1 MVNKKP
7 SDTST
12 RMGSEFIFENLGYP
26 GTQHELS
33 FCLQTPDCTKTDAE
47 RLQDNTERPFE
58 VTALLSKSPFSA
70 GSLKTKY
77 DATDGNSYFT
87 FLSPRMTVDTPWGA
101 VSVYKNESDEASMIS
116 MKVQAH
122 TARNALDS
130 MQLAASAVLDYWS
143 FESAVPAYIMHFRA
157 HDITNE
163 AEVFRV
169 SAPFRVKPIGAD
181 DTEMPTP
188 LRPVLALYR
197 EGLGSGSPV
206 YKFFCFYKILEGYFK
221 RLKPELATL
230 FRESDIAYP
239 GLKEVVP
246 TFDDLDPIFSRYI
259 GKNIKQFFDKVLTKQ
274 FRDAVAHFEKDGC
287 SPLLMNTPDNT
298 IGFHQVSTAAEICA
312 RTVIQSYHEVFF
324 IGRDAGLDIN
334 SLIPLQKQ

>member
-1 MVNKKP
+1 
-7 SDTST
+7 
-12 RMGSEFIFENLGYP
+12 MGSEFIFENLGYP

-197 EGLGSGSPV
+197 EGLGPVDKRFNPKPRGGDIEEAHEGQGGFVVSG
-206 YKFFCFYKILEGYFK
+206 C
-221 RLKPELATL
+221 
-230 FRESDIAYP
+230 
-239 GLKEVVP
+239 
-246 TFDDLDPIFSRYI
+246 
-259 GKNIKQFFDKVLTKQ
+259 
-274 FRDAVAHFEKDGC
+274 
-287 SPLLMNTPDNT
+287 NTPHLLEFVEHPLNA
-298 IGFHQVSTAAEICA
+298 IAVSVTPPVCFLWNTAAF
-312 RTVIQSYHEVFF
+312 S
-324 IGRDAGLDIN
+324 
-334 SLIPLQKQ
+334 